1 MCGVPLLPQMGR
13 SLETDVKW
21 LRTWIQSPAIS
32 SKMTISNSQKGKSL
46 SEEHKKKIKKS
57 PIKPKKIS
65 AFLKL
70 ANLYQKNTKKKY
82 AKQSL
87 RRI

>member
-1 MCGVPLLPQMGR
+1 
-13 SLETDVKW
+13 
-21 LRTWIQSPAIS
+21 
-32 SKMTISNSQKGKSL
+32 MTISNSQKGKSL